1 MEGVLLQA
9 TIYLMAMVIA
19 VPLSVRL
26 GLGSVL
32 GYLIAGIAIG
42 PILGLV
48 GSETQDLQ
56 HYAEFGVV
64 LMLFLI
70 GLELDPKTLW
80 NMRQKLVGVGGA
92 QILLSTFAIAAAA
105 NAIGAAAGHGA
116 RRRHHAGAVL
126 HGDRADDA
134 HRKGPDAHRRGAVRP
149 SPSC

>member
-1 MEGVLLQA
+1 MEGALLQA
-9 TIYLMAMVIA
+9 TIYLTAMVIA

-42 PILGLV
+42 PILGVV

-70 GLELDPKTLW
+70 GLELDPRTCGTCGK
-80 NMRQKLVGVGGA
+80 KLIGVGGA
-92 QILLSTFAIAAAA
+92 QIMLSTARHR
-105 NAIGAAAGHGA
+105 GGGQHDRPAAGHRAG
-116 RRRHHAGAVL
+116 RGHHAGAVL
-126 HGDRADDA
+126 HRHRPDDA
-134 HRKGPDAHRRGAVRP
+134 HRKGPYAHRRGAVVLFR
-149 SPSC
+149 SC

>member
-9 TIYLMAMVIA
+9 TIYLTAMVIA

-80 NMRQKLVGVGGA
+80 NMRKKLIGVGGA
-92 QILLSTFAIAAAA
+92 QVLLSTSPSRRPPMRWRCRW
-105 NAIGAAAGHGA
+105 A
-116 RRRHHAGAVL
+116 RRSRSAS
-126 HGDRADDA
+126 RW
-134 HRKGPDAHRRGAVRP
+134 RCRPRR
-149 SPSC
+149 SC